1 MLLVEERQLL
11 AAFKEAG
18 KRQGWFGTEGKMIVA
33 VSGGSDSV
41 ALLWLL
47 LLFRAP
53 EDLVVVHVNHGIRE
67 GNAERDAWFVEDLAR
82 TWNLSHKSVTF
93 DVPGLKKTGESLE
106 EAGRRLR
113 YGFLENCADS
123 VGAKWIAVGHTAD
136 DQVETVL
143 HNILRGCGIHGLAGI
158 PERRGRIVRPL
169 MEISRCD
176 LMTLLSSRGLSWV
189 TDDTNE
195 DTNYM
200 RNRIRHELI
209 PYLETS
215 YNPKTREHILGL
227 AGDARKISRERRV
240 WARKMAAR
248 IRTAVPC
255 TIRAWDRKKLTRQ
268 GTDKAVDF
276 LVEEC
281 NELGMRR
288 IERRR
293 LKNLSDLLEKK
304 EPWRFQWQD
313 RIEMCGTAEKLLL
326 LERHWLSG
334 RKPPTRPVSFEDP
347 QGNLSWGFWIFSWRH
362 VSCCRPDS
370 LGSWTVFLPA
380 EGKRDYL
387 LTEVATFQKEYRLR
401 TPVPWCFRRQWPV
414 IISPSGKW
422 WIPAYNG
429 GKAKGNEDRGKEGYS
444 GIVIEAK
451 PATGEAL
458 NT

>member
-1 MLLVEERQLL
+1 MLLVEERHVL
-11 AAFKEAG
+11 AAFKETG

-47 LLFRAP
+47 LLFRSP
-53 EDLVVVHVNHGIRE
+53 EDLIVAHVNHGIRKDH
-67 GNAERDAWFVEDLAR
+67 AERDARFVKELAG
-82 TWNLSHKSVTF
+82 TWNLSHMSATF
-93 DVPGLKKTGESLE
+93 DVPGLKKKGESLE

-113 YGFLENCADS
+113 YDFLENSADR

-215 YNPKTREHILGL
+215 YNPKTRDHILGL
-227 AGDARKISRERRV
+227 ARDARKISRERQA
-240 WARKMAAR
+240 WAREMSER
-248 IRTAVPC
+248 IRMEVPC
-255 TIRAWDRKKLTRQ
+255 TVRAWDRNTLTRQ

-293 LKNLSDLLEKK
+293 LKTLSDLLEKK

-313 RIEMCGTAEKLLL
+313 RIEMCGTTEKVLL
-326 LERHWLSG
+326 LERHWLSE
-334 RKPPTRPVSFEDP
+334 RKPPTQPFSFE
-347 QGNLSWGFWIFSWRH
+347 GSEGTLSWGFWIFSWRH

-370 LGSWTVFLPA
+370 SGPWTIFLP
-380 EGKRDYL
+380 EEEEHGCL
-387 LTEVATFQKEYRLR
+387 LTEVSTFQKEYRLA

-414 IISPSGKW
+414 VITPSGKW

-429 GKAKGNEDRGKEGYS
+429 SIAVEDQDQVKDPS
-444 GIVIEAK
+444 GVIIEAK

-458 NT
+458 DT